1 MKIRSIRLE
10 GIFVRLVTALTVI
23 VLVVGC
29 SGVESKIVG
38 KWKPSVGDYSI
49 EYEFFSDGTVNVFDR
64 PRTHPGKWIVLD
76 DGRIKVTTNRS
87 PIEYIFRQ
95 EQSGEGGYILVLEG
109 NSNFRLE
116 RVL

>member
-1 MKIRSIRLE
+1 MITRTIRLE
-10 GIFVRLVTALTVI
+10 VLFVFLVTSLSVL

-38 KWKPSVGDYSI
+38 KWQPVFGDSFI

-64 PRTHPGKWIVLD
+64 PRTHPGKWVVLD
-76 DGRIKVTTNRS
+76 DGRIKVTTSRN

-95 EQSGEGGYILVLEG
+95 EQSSEGGYILVLEG
-109 NSNFRLE
+109 NTDFRLE